1 MSTPAVI
8 TDIKVEGNAEQLN
21 AEQRILELCAQN
33 PGRGILYYLYTL
45 LFVYFT
51 IFP

>member
-33 PGRGILYYLYTL
+33 PDGINDIIII
-45 LFVYFT
+45 FYF
-51 IFP
+51 IH

>member
-33 PGRGILYYLYTL
+33 PDGINDISI
-45 LFVYFT
+45 LFYF
-51 IFP
+51 IH